1 MSTRKANV
9 VVQTS
14 GLEFVTQ
21 ELGDELVV
29 YNRATDTAHLLNPQ
43 AAAVFRA
50 AADGCSLE
58 DAIDL
63 MGAGTPA
70 QKEAAARLAISELSE
85 AGVVVSRLPR
95 TSRRS
100 LLRTIG
106 AAAAMPMVI
115 SVLAPTTASAAS
127 NLPLQ
132 APCTFGVDTCALDGI
147 CDLGVCC
154 LPINFGDCNTDA
166 DCCQNL
172 ICEHPPGPGPNP
184 GICKQPLPP
193 VT

>member
-1 MSTRKANV
+1 MPVPRTNV
-9 VVQTS
+9 VVQVS

-21 ELGDELVV
+21 ELGNELVV
-29 YNRATDTAHLLNPQ
+29 YNRATETAHLLNPQ
-43 AAAVFRA
+43 ASAVFRA

-58 DAIDL
+58 QAIEL

-70 QKEAAARLAISELSE
+70 QKEAAARLAIAELSQ
-85 AGVVVSRLPR
+85 AGVVVSPLPEM
-95 TSRRS
+95 SRRS

-106 AAAAMPMVI
+106 TAAAMPMVI
-115 SVLAPTTASAAS
+115 SIVAPTPASAAS

-132 APCTFGVDTCALDGI
+132 SLCTIGDTCALDGI
-147 CDLGVCC
+147 CYLGVCC

-166 DCCQNL
+166 DCCQGL
-172 ICEHPPGPGPNP
+172 ECVHPPVPPGP